1 MQQSGIMGGVGND
14 QFDPQGTY
22 SWEQSIATLKRLYD
36 MTMTL

>member
-14 QFDPQGTY
+14 QSGPQGTY
-22 SWEQSIATLKRLYD
+22 SWEQSIATLKWLYD